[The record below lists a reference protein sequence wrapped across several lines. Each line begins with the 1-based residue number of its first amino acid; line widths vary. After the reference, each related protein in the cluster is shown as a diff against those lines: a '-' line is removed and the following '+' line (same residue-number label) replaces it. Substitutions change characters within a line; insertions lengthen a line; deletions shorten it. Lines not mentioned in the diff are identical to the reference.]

1 MLQVTRTEFC
11 GDAVEAWGMGAGV
24 VPVALAPD
32 GTYRVLLGR
41 ERFLPQWKGSC
52 RWSGFEG
59 SRKEGERVRQTAVRE
74 FCEESLGVLQD
85 DVADAVARDAHWIRI
100 VLRIRNER
108 RSAAERYHATY
119 VVPVAWDAHAPER
132 FLKTRLALEHVD
144 RAAQEWRYAR
154 PAALGEEDFVGDVT
168 PRADGAAHV
177 SDVAPR
183 TWARMVVQGGGC
195 VAGEA
200 ARGVLE
206 WQRLRD
212 RVERTLV
219 AHPGVTTR
227 RCARGLL
234 QSVHLNRDYME
245 KDQVRWWTVPE
256 LRQVLSAHGHL
267 GHDRFRPYFLPV
279 LQTLLQELAAAPPP
293 LTRFPQDAPPRCAP

>member
-1 MLQVTRTEFC
+1 
-11 GDAVEAWGMGAGV
+11 MGAGV

-59 SRKEGERVRQTAVRE
+59 SRKEGEGVRE
-74 FCEESLGVLQD
+74 TALREFLEESLGVLAD
-85 DVADAVARDAHWIRI
+85 DVAHVVAHAAHWIRI
-100 VLRIRNER
+100 VLRIRNVR
-108 RSAAERYHATY
+108 RTGVERYHATY
-119 VVPVAWDAHAPER
+119 VVPVAWDAHAPKR

-154 PAALGEEDFVGDVT
+154 PAALGEEYVGDVT
-168 PRADGAAHV
+168 PCADGAAHV
-177 SDVAPR
+177 SDVPER
-183 TWARMVVQGGGC
+183 TWARMVAQGPPEC
-195 VAGEA
+195 VEGEA

-219 AHPGVTTR
+219 AHPGVTAR

-245 KDQVRWWTVPE
+245 KDQVRWWTLPE
-256 LRQVLSAHGHL
+256 LHQVLGAHGHL

-279 LQTLLQELAAAPPP
+279 LQTLLQELAAAPPCV
-293 LTRFPQDAPPRCAP
+293 TRFPAAPAAVAAPPAAAPAAPGACARCAP